1 MFCKPTLSP
10 PCYALAYLHPA
21 REKPEITKERRESE
35 ADRVNT
41 QRSSL
46 QSPTQAWR
54 CVFKKE
60 FASDCVLLRY
70 EPCHGSL
77 SDSGN
82 SSDGISEERE
92 LLVGGMVERVLD
104 F

>member
-1 MFCKPTLSP
+1 MEFQTSAAGKAGSGEKCRLHSLMFCKPTLSP

-60 FASDCVLLRY
+60 FASDCVLL
-70 EPCHGSL
+70 S
-77 SDSGN
+77 
-82 SSDGISEERE
+82 
-92 LLVGGMVERVLD
+92 
-104 F
+104 